1 MMQKRYI
8 FPRKKHNN
16 ANTYICTAGMEEEQL
31 GYVKFSSLHIYI
43 TELLWCLLVVGITN
57 LRLLLLVLK

>member
-8 FPRKKHNN
+8 FPRKTHNN

-43 TELLWCLLVVGITN
+43 TELLWCLLVGITN